1 MTARCPGCAAVCES
15 AAPWAWDAVP
25 WGGGPDSCGYWPDV
39 LDPYLARVPSC
50 RGGRACPGCAVVCES
65 AAPWLWAWEAVV
77 CPFDGFLG
85 FIDDWCGYYP
95 DVLDPYLERAPRC
108 RVAA

>member
-1 MTARCPGCAAVCES
+1 
-15 AAPWAWDAVP
+15 
-25 WGGGPDSCGYWPDV
+25 
-39 LDPYLARVPSC
+39 
-50 RGGRACPGCAVVCES
+50 
-65 AAPWLWAWEAVV
+65 LWAWEAVV